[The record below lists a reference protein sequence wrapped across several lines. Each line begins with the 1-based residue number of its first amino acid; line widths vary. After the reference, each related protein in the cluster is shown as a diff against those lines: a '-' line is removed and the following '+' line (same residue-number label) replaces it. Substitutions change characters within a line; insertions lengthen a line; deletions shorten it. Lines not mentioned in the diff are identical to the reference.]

1 MLTESSVADEPTARQ
16 ALKTFQ
22 IFLSGWQYAII
33 GPQRE
38 DKRGF
43 MTVSI
48 GIDYVPGQW
57 RVCRVEQGQL
67 AEFHLFGSAEEMLT
81 VVRQLCAQYP
91 EPTIVVALDVVTPFA
106 PLPTLSDEQLEQLV
120 QRYHPGSAFS
130 EARMALQALRALSL
144 RSYCAPSVAYL
155 PAVPLH
161 RCLMRPALGSARA
174 VCAVIALL
182 HYMREQQAT
191 WEEMNFFCVDAGANG
206 TSVLVIVNGQ
216 VVNGIDPLQG
226 SSLPMIYNYLAELE
240 GAEGLT
246 GEKHNGRVDLQPV
259 LDEAFWEG
267 LKQELAGLLALHHSE
282 DMVVLGAQ
290 SARLVERLADTY
302 QVYLFP
308 HAHTEREGYEAA
320 LGAAL
325 LGEGLEQDGASS
337 GVVNYLQ
344 IPQANRARLVPTT

>member
-1 MLTESSVADEPTARQ
+1 
-16 ALKTFQ
+16 
-22 IFLSGWQYAII
+22 
-33 GPQRE
+33 
-38 DKRGF
+38 

-67 AEFHLFGSAEEMLT
+67 AEFHLFESATAMLA
-81 VVRQLCAQYP
+81 VVRQLCVQYP
-91 EPTIVVALDVVTPFA
+91 EPTIVLALDGVTPFA
-106 PLPTLSDEQLEQLV
+106 PLSTLSDEQLEQLV
-120 QRYHPGSAFS
+120 QRYHPAPAFS
-130 EARMALQALRALSL
+130 EANMALQAVRALNL
-144 RSYCAPSVAYL
+144 RSYCAPSVASL
-155 PAVPLH
+155 PTVPLH
-161 RCLMRPALGSARA
+161 RCLLRPALGSARA

-226 SSLPMIYNYLAELE
+226 SALPVIYRSLAELE
-240 GAEGLT
+240 GAQGLA
-246 GEKHNGRVDLQPV
+246 GDQPDERADI
-259 LDEAFWEG
+259 LDAAFWEG

-308 HAHTEREGYEAA
+308 HTHTEREGYEAA

-325 LGEGLEQDGASS
+325 LGEGLEQEGTSS
-337 GVVNYLQ
+337 VIVNHLQ
-344 IPQANRARLVPTT
+344 LRQANRAAGLAQGR